1 MKRLLPPIL
10 NRIARHLR
18 QHGSARGKVG
28 TGTPG
33 NPRRGIALPLVLGLA
48 LCLAV
53 WVGSLSY
60 TMSQSRHRLKQ
71 AIKYRRAYFLARSA
85 LQHFFLKVKTM
96 QRQAPQTMLALE
108 TADPANWDLLSRAF
122 VEDLVMPE
130 PSASGLGD
138 RARYGVASFTIG
150 SVDHLHGAMTMEIL
164 AVGSV
169 EGYTDT
175 IRRVQRISR

>member
-1 MKRLLPPIL
+1 MNRLLPHTPHPID
-10 NRIARHLR
+10 RPRHRLR
-18 QHGSARGKVG
+18 AAVRQAWSS
-28 TGTPG
+28 

-71 AIKYRRAYFLARSA
+71 AVKYRRAYFLARSA

-108 TADPANWDLLSRAF
+108 GAAASDWDLLSRAF

-130 PSASGLGD
+130 DATLGLGD